1 MNVLLS
7 YSSLGSNPAA
17 EDIEDFV
24 LCAFVDELV
33 KMKGFFLGGGHLSLP
48 QEGNR
53 AWKLRILKA
62 SVCYS

>member
-7 YSSLGSNPAA
+7 YSSLGSTPAA

-33 KMKGFFLGGGHLSLP
+33 KMKGFFFAVRGGG
-48 QEGNR
+48 
-53 AWKLRILKA
+53 A
-62 SVCYS
+62 SFSPSGRK

>member
-7 YSSLGSNPAA
+7 YSSLGSTPAA

-33 KMKGFFLGGGHLSLP
+33 KMKGFFFFGGG
-48 QEGNR
+48 G
-53 AWKLRILKA
+53 A
-62 SVCYS
+62 SFSPSGRK